1 MVNAI
6 RSRSWYGAVMPIPS
20 RNSAG
25 PTDSTTPRKNPPTI
39 APGMLPIP
47 PSTAAQNALMPGK
60 KPMK

>member
-1 MVNAI
+1 
-6 RSRSWYGAVMPIPS
+6 MPIPS

-25 PTDSTTPRKNPPTI
+25 PTDSTTPRKKPPTI